1 MPLSFINIFFSFVV
15 ALVLH
20 ELGHF
25 IAARA
30 CRIPVTE
37 AGFGWGP
44 QLYSIR
50 LRGIEYQLR
59 LLPLGAYIRL
69 DMADLQKRALIQQLF
84 VLLAGIAV
92 NLIIAALAWGTFF
105 GSFNLAL
112 ALANL
117 LPLYQQD
124 GWKGG
129 ILICR
134 RLFRRPNQLVEWSFT
149 ISGGLMSLAFLA
161 RALFN
166 F

>member
-44 QLYSIR
+44 QLYSVR

>member
-20 ELGHF
+20 ELGHS

-30 CRIPVTE
+30 CRISVTE

-44 QLYSIR
+44 QLYSVRI
-50 LRGIEYQLR
+50 RGIEYQLR

-69 DMADLQKRALIQQLF
+69 DMADLQKRALIQQLS
-84 VLLAGIAV
+84 VLFAGIAV
-92 NLIIAALAWGTFF
+92 NLILAALAWGTFF

-134 RLFRRPNQLVEWSFT
+134 RLFRGPSQLVEWSFT
-149 ISGGLMSLAFLA
+149 ISAGLMTLAFLA
-161 RALFN
+161 RGLFN

>member
-1 MPLSFINIFFSFVV
+1 MPLSLINIFFSFVV

-20 ELGHF
+20 ELGHS

-44 QLYSIR
+44 QLYSVR

-69 DMADLQKRALIQQLF
+69 DMADLQKRGLIQQLF